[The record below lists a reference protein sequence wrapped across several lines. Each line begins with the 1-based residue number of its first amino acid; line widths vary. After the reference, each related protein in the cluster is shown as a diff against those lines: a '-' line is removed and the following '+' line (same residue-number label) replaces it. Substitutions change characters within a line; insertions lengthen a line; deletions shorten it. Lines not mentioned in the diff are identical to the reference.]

1 MVIMG
6 DSTVCQ
12 VWYCN
17 YKASNYPAYLVSYET
32 AHMCHPG
39 ENKLH
44 SEKQQNCRKMQIA
57 LACLFLKGTSKHWSL
72 KISVIQGNCFAY

>member
-44 SEKQQNCRKMQIA
+44 SEKQQNCRKMQRA